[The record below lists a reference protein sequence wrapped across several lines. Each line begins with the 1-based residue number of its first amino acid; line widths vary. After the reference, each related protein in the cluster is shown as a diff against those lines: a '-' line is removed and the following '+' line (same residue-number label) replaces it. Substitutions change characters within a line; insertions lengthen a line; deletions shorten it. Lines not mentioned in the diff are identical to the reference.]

1 MKGYVVVVGRRRFV
15 EKSEVERGRESI
27 ARSVVYSPQPNSPFV
42 FDSSHGP
49 SALHHY
55 RGLKQQLIHLIGLP
69 RIVTTSFS
77 CSIYRYPA
85 DVVLRKGSQDVCF
98 KHTPYGNSNP
108 HSLHKSQESRVKS
121 LDSFQTVNQ
130 APSSMEAKEKSD
142 SASKTLPRPF
152 STPASKSVTLA
163 SFTVHR
169 EVYGFAH
176 DAARR

>member
-108 HSLHKSQESRVKS
+108 HSLHKSQESRVWTHFKRS
-121 LDSFQTVNQ
+121 TKLRQ
-130 APSSMEAKEKSD
+130 AWKPRRKVIV
-142 SASKTLPRPF
+142 LPRLYQDLF
-152 STPASKSVTLA
+152 
-163 SFTVHR
+163 
-169 EVYGFAH
+169 
-176 DAARR
+176 RRRLPNP